1 MTPLPAPVCR
11 PRWLQ
16 RQKLDTGGFSWCR
29 THRQYSF
36 MVVEVETHSARS
48 QLTSFGFVSVRET
61 GAVVD
66 VIVINGQQF
75 GGGGGLAN
83 GP

>member
-1 MTPLPAPVCR
+1 
-11 PRWLQ
+11 
-16 RQKLDTGGFSWCR
+16 
-29 THRQYSF
+29 

-75 GGGGGLAN
+75 GGGGLAN